1 MDGQLRKYEI
11 NIIEIG
17 LRHLM
22 FNVKKL
28 KNRTM
33 NKKLL
38 NGCLVLIIAFVALA
52 FAYIIWTFA
61 LMA

>member
-1 MDGQLRKYEI
+1 
-11 NIIEIG
+11 
-17 LRHLM
+17 
-22 FNVKKL
+22 
-28 KNRTM
+28 M